1 VIVEPDGAGATLRWE
16 IDFTFRSFHW
26 FRPIVPSF
34 LRQFEA
40 VVQGGLARLKGQ
52 LEAAASAAASAG

>member
-1 VIVEPDGAGATLRWE
+1 MIVEPDGAGATLRWE

-40 VVQGGLARLKGQ
+40 VVQGGLARL
-52 LEAAASAAASAG
+52 